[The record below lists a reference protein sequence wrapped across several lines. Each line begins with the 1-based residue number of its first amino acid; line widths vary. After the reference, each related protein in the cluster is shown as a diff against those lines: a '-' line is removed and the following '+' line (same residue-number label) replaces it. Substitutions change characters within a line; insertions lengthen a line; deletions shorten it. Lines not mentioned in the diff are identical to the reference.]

1 MNSESNILKKLIEKI
16 HREKFAEVISQI
28 DPLIENFAD
37 SASLRNIAGYAHS
50 RCGNAEKAKTFYEA
64 AIKIDPRYAQA
75 YNNLGLLL
83 LDQNALDEALDNFQ
97 SAIKL
102 SPNLE
107 EAHNNA
113 GVTLIKKNCHASA
126 KNFFESA
133 IAINKNFFEAYNG
146 LGIVYKHN
154 KDYET
159 AITQF
164 RIAFNLQP
172 NYHEAARNLAL
183 AFEKSGDFSNS
194 EKYYHQSLKT
204 APHPEKIYY
213 SLGALCEQFG
223 FFDQAITYYRQAIA
237 KNETMGS
244 AYRSIVL
251 IRPLEQGDPIIDKM
265 EKLKSNEFT
274 STEDKIHLGF
284 ALSCV
289 YENLENQEKSFKCL
303 QEANDEKRRTI
314 EYDISND
321 IELFSNV
328 KKTFSSLTE
337 LSTNSTTTSHRSKKM
352 PIFIVGMPRSG
363 TTLVEQI
370 ISSHSEVFGAGELD
384 CLNNAIEN
392 YKPFTKNRPNL
403 NFQDIASDY
412 FKEIKKLNFSE
423 NNFTDKMPLNFRWA
437 GIIAE
442 SFPTAKIIHVSRD
455 ARAVCWSNYK
465 QIFNS
470 SMSFNYNLK
479 EVAQYYSLYSETMQF
494 WNRHYNDRILNLNY
508 EELVNNQEDKTRLL
522 IDFIGLRWEENCIN
536 FHENKR
542 AIQTASATQAR
553 KKIYKNSS
561 LEWQKF
567 RPFLSEMLD
576 NLAEH

>member
-1 MNSESNILKKLIEKI
+1 
-16 HREKFAEVISQI
+16 
-28 DPLIENFAD
+28 
-37 SASLRNIAGYAHS
+37 
-50 RCGNAEKAKTFYEA
+50 
-64 AIKIDPRYAQA
+64 
-75 YNNLGLLL
+75 
-83 LDQNALDEALDNFQ
+83 
-97 SAIKL
+97 
-102 SPNLE
+102 
-107 EAHNNA
+107 
-113 GVTLIKKNCHASA
+113 
-126 KNFFESA
+126 
-133 IAINKNFFEAYNG
+133 
-146 LGIVYKHN
+146 
-154 KDYET
+154 
-159 AITQF
+159 
-164 RIAFNLQP
+164 
-172 NYHEAARNLAL
+172 
-183 AFEKSGDFSNS
+183 
-194 EKYYHQSLKT
+194 
-204 APHPEKIYY
+204 
-213 SLGALCEQFG
+213 
-223 FFDQAITYYRQAIA
+223 
-237 KNETMGS
+237 
-244 AYRSIVL
+244 
-251 IRPLEQGDPIIDKM
+251 
-265 EKLKSNEFT
+265 
-274 STEDKIHLGF
+274 
-284 ALSCV
+284 
-289 YENLENQEKSFKCL
+289 
-303 QEANDEKRRTI
+303 
-314 EYDISND
+314 
-321 IELFSNV
+321 
-328 KKTFSSLTE
+328 
-337 LSTNSTTTSHRSKKM
+337 M